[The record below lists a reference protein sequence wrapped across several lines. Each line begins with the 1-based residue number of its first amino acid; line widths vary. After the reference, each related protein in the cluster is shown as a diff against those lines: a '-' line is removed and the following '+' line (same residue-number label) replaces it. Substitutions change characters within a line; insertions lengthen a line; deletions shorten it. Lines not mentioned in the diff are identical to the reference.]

1 MTLMTSDQGG
11 GFDELASGSLPS
23 LGGNPLQPSW
33 SRSLQE
39 LIASNQA
46 LLGGNPQQPTAAA
59 QVLLGDRTDFSTLA
73 ASTPKQPKPTEVF
86 CSMQERCRKY
96 RDGTI
101 ERILQRERDQ
111 TQKTQQKALEQQQE
125 DDWARESEW
134 WRKEIVGTRNLVD
147 SANGL
152 STRPP
157 EQQLMLVG
165 SNLQGL
171 SVSPHNFLGDPRSSR
186 ATPLDAKMAN
196 DHLQVVK
203 SITPSS
209 NSSSSNSNNN
219 NLAQIISKFQKICT
233 SDSNQGYITAWQLLS
248 TLIPNLTT
256 PINGAL
262 GSLIHFCRQYQTVVK
277 NRVASA
283 RLAGQ
288 DVSTTQYYGVGMG
301 GTIAA
306 YVKLE
311 FGSMASIWHILYI
324 CKYCTILFKYETVL
338 QENGMAKWRI
348 YWILTLA
355 LFTQA

>member
-209 NSSSSNSNNN
+209 NSSRQQQQQQQQQLSPDHLQVSK
-219 NLAQIISKFQKICT
+219 NLHFGFQSGVYHCMAASFHSYPE
-233 SDSNQGYITAWQLLS
+233 SDYSHQRSTRLVDSFLS
-248 TLIPNLTT
+248 TVS
-256 PINGAL
+256 NGCQEPSRFRKVGWAGCL
-262 GSLIHFCRQYQTVVK
+262 DNAILWSGYGWNDRCLRQTRVWQYGIH
-277 NRVASA
+277 
-283 RLAGQ
+283 LA
-288 DVSTTQYYGVGMG
+288 Y
-301 GTIAA
+301 
-306 YVKLE
+306 
-311 FGSMASIWHILYI
+311 SIYL
-324 CKYCTILFKYETVL
+324 
-338 QENGMAKWRI
+338 
-348 YWILTLA
+348 
-355 LFTQA
+355 